1 MAAEDLD
8 PWGGYY
14 FSVEIDK
21 VEIGH
26 YREVSGLKTSTTVFE
41 IEEGGYNGHVHKR
54 TGQSKWENIILR
66 YGSSSATA
74 LMEWRDKYLQDK
86 FESRASTT
94 GAIVMRNNAGTELRR
109 FTFVNAWPV
118 SWEGPSLNSGS
129 SDVAVETLE
138 IAHEGL
144 FIGGAPKPAPEPPP
158 KVPKNFAPDRIQFEL
173 DSAELTPE
181 GEATVNEIS
190 ESIAESDSKVFWV
203 EGHTCTLG
211 PGGAGSAQSAA
222 YNKKLSQERA
232 QTVAD
237 ALKKKH
243 PDKTFNVAG
252 FGFDHPVASNSTGAG
267 RVANR
272 RTDVMDAPPPGGRG
286 WLG

>member
-1 MAAEDLD
+1 MASEDLD

-26 YREVSGLKTSTTVFE
+26 YREVSGLKSSAAVFE

-54 TGQSKWENIILR
+54 TGQSKWENIVLR
-66 YGSSSATA
+66 YGTSSATA
-74 LMEWRDKYLQDK
+74 LMEWRDRYLQDK
-86 FESRASTT
+86 FGSRTSTT
-94 GAIVMRNNAGTELRR
+94 GAIIMRNNSGTELRR

-144 FIGGAPKPAPEPPP
+144 FIGGPPPPAPEPAPP
-158 KVPKNFAPDRIQFEL
+158 PPKNFAPDTIQFEL
-173 DSAELTPE
+173 DSDKLTPE
-181 GEATVNEIS
+181 GQATVDEIS
-190 ESIAESDSKVFWV
+190 KSIEDSDSKEFWI

-211 PGGAGSAQSAA
+211 PGGEGSAQSAA
-222 YNKKLSQERA
+222 YNKDLSQRRA

-237 ALKKKH
+237 ALKAKH
-243 PDKTFNVAG
+243 PDKTFHTSG
-252 FGFDHPVASNSTGAG
+252 YGFDHPVASNSTGAG
-267 RVANR
+267 KVANR
-272 RTDVMDAPPPGGRG
+272 RTDVFDGAPPAGRK
-286 WLG
+286 WLK